1 MMTQLLEVTVTSRNL
16 PIGEALGYGLPLS
29 LFGFAV
35 VFFVLALLWGIL
47 TLFKLFFYTIPNNK
61 KKDASSASVK
71 NSSVQKMEMTSS
83 GAAAAVANRP
93 LLTVRLLRLSQLQLK
108 HSAPRAV
115 LSAVFASYPLKR
127 ENKFLFGITER

>member
-29 LFGFAV
+29 LFGFDV

-61 KKDASSASVK
+61 KKDASSDSVK

-83 GAAAAVANRP
+83 GVAAAVAQSTLADSEIIAAITAAIEAFR
-93 LLTVRLLRLSQLQLK
+93 SQSGSVGGFRVVSFK
-108 HSAPRAV
+108 
-115 LSAVFASYPLKR
+115 KR
-127 ENKFLFGITER
+127 K

>member
-83 GAAAAVANRP
+83 GAAAAVAQPTLADSEIIAAITAAIEAFR
-93 LLTVRLLRLSQLQLK
+93 SQSGSVGGFRVVSFK
-108 HSAPRAV
+108 
-115 LSAVFASYPLKR
+115 KR
-127 ENKFLFGITER
+127 K